1 MTGRMIPQPES
12 TSLADPVLFPTLHLD
27 TFKPM
32 ELCFAILLRVATNA
46 ERAHDRPTRLADV
59 FRMLRYALAHDPL
72 IDELIPVAAGAAER
86 QAVRVRVQV
95 AFWAHVLGV
104 PVEQLCQWTTEP
116 RLASLVRAIGLDQG
130 CYPQRIAELHTRL
143 GPEGCHRLYAHC
155 KTILVAQLDLAQL
168 AEADVR
174 RAVDTQTFHPLVLE
188 MGQTYG
194 LSYFL
199 NFVFWHGVF
208 AQLEAALHTPLKP
221 NGYSLRELLAAY
233 LRRFDTQAET
243 PEALAEELRAGAWA
257 PASDQSIAPCSQTL
271 RTFLANLNPD
281 QVILVQ
287 EALAQRALT
296 VTLTPHGRKR
306 LIVAIDATLLSVCG
320 SFAAMAPF
328 FDHVSQHYIQGYKL
342 YVLFEVQSRQPLAFV
357 LHEPGAVRA
366 DGSPKGDADYLADLL
381 AHVKA
386 ALGVEQ
392 VAFVLFDK
400 GFWSQAAFKQLVETH
415 ETLVTPAKRFKT
427 IQQAMAAIP
436 QTAWVRAARNQR
448 VAETAVSFDNGLT
461 LRLIVW
467 KELGQQVVR
476 NAQGKTKR
484 DSAGKPVYRR
494 VPIHYA
500 YVTNIPATERDAGEV
515 VGLYSQRWGI
525 EDFFEQMDN
534 QYGLGRLPG
543 SKLAVVKVHLALT
556 LLGYTLLTMFQQLVA
571 TWLSQIAY
579 ATMELRRFARLFLRA
594 PIAWLLWRKHRQPG
608 QHPPQRRSRH
618 RDFLTSLAEFGGPAP
633 GPELL

>member
-1 MTGRMIPQPES
+1 MTGRMIPQAES
-12 TSLADPVLFPTLHLD
+12 TSTADSSLFPTLHLD

-46 ERAHDRPTRLADV
+46 GRRHDRPARLADAL
-59 FRMLRYALAHDPL
+59 RTLRYALADDPL
-72 IDELIPVAAGAAER
+72 IDELAQTAALVADPH
-86 QAVRVRVQV
+86 AVRMRVQIS
-95 AFWAHVLGV
+95 FWAHVLGV
-104 PVEQLCQWTTEP
+104 PVEQLCQWAADP
-116 RLASLVRAIGLDQG
+116 HLAPLARALGLDQG

-143 GPEGCHRLYAHC
+143 GPEGRQRLYAHC
-155 KTILVAQLDLAQL
+155 KTILVAQLDLAHL
-168 AEADVR
+168 TEADVQ
-174 RAVDTQTFHPLVLE
+174 RAVDRQTFHPLVLE
-188 MGQTYG
+188 MGQQYG
-194 LSYFL
+194 FSYFL
-199 NFVFWHGVF
+199 TFVFWQGLF
-208 AQLEAALHTPLKP
+208 AQMEAALIAPLKP

-281 QVILVQ
+281 QVIGVQ
-287 EALAQRALT
+287 EALARRALT
-296 VTLTPHGRKR
+296 VTLTPHGRTR
-306 LIVAIDATLLSVCG
+306 LIVAIDATLLQLCG

-328 FDHVSQHYIQGYKL
+328 FDHVSQQYIQGYKL

-357 LHEPGAVRA
+357 LHEPGALRA
-366 DGSPKGDADYLADLL
+366 DGSPKGDADYLAELV

-392 VAFVLFDK
+392 LAFVLFDK
-400 GFWSQAAFKQLVETH
+400 GFWSQAAFKQLVMAH
-415 ETLVTPAKRFKT
+415 ETIVTPGKRFKT

-436 QTAWVRAARNQR
+436 PTAWVRAARNQR
-448 VAETAVSFDNGLT
+448 VAETQVTFDNGLT

-467 KELGQQVVR
+467 KELGQQVVKD
-476 NAQGKTKR
+476 AQGKTKR
-484 DSAGKPVYRR
+484 DAAGKPVYRR
-494 VPIHYA
+494 VPIRYA

-571 TWLSQIAY
+571 TWLDQIAY

-594 PIAWLLWRKHRQPG
+594 PIAWLLWRKQRQPG
-608 QHPPQRRSRH
+608 QRPPQRRSRH